1 MASGDVGGY
10 RARRPADRT
19 WKIIIALSA
28 ASFLWCFVVGLL
40 FWFLPSGGES
50 FASISALGR
59 VPLIIPGGLA
69 AAGAWVGLAYL
80 PAVAAL
86 VAASIVSLAATG
98 GASRARAG

>member
-1 MASGDVGGY
+1 MASGDVGDY

-28 ASFLWCFVVGLL
+28 ASFLWCIIVGRL

-50 FASISALGR
+50 FASVSALGP
-59 VPLIIPGGLA
+59 VPLIIPVVLA
-69 AAGAWVGLAYL
+69 AAGACVGLAYL

-86 VAASIVSLAATG
+86 VAASIVAFAATG
-98 GASRARAG
+98 GPSRARAG